1 MKWSA
6 YLRLAFGSLAL
17 ALSPLSGCSVENY
30 ATGKLADA
38 LSQTGSTYA
47 TDDDPE
53 LVREAVPFGLKL
65 VESVLE
71 KEPRHAGLLLAASSG
86 FTQYAFA
93 FVEEDADEVEGQS
106 VARAAEGR
114 LRAKKLY
121 LRARGYALRGLELD
135 HPGLTQRLRDD
146 RDRAERSRALADL
159 RKTDVPF
166 LYWSAASWAGA
177 IHLAKDDPE
186 TVADLPIVES
196 LMDRALE
203 LDESFGDGA
212 IHALLLSYESSRP
225 GGAAGAEERARS
237 HFRRAVELSDGKLA
251 GPMVALA
258 EAVAAPRQDRKE
270 YEELLHRA
278 LAIDVDA
285 KPEWRLQNLVLQ
297 RRARWLLDHAEE
309 RFVE

>member
-6 YLRLAFGSLAL
+6 SFPLAFVVLA
-17 ALSPLSGCSVENY
+17 GCSVDKY
-30 ATGKLADA
+30 ATGKLANA
-38 LSQTGSTYA
+38 LSQTGSAYA

-53 LVREAVPFGLKL
+53 LVRQAVPFGLKL
-65 VESVLE
+65 VESVLD
-71 KEPRHAGLLLAASSG
+71 KEPRHPGLLLAAASG
-86 FTQYAFA
+86 FTQYAYA
-93 FVEEDADEVEGQS
+93 FVEEDADEIEGQS
-106 VARAAEGR
+106 VARATEAR
-114 LRAKKLY
+114 VRAKKLY

-135 HPGLTQRLRDD
+135 HAGIAQRLRIG
-146 RDRAERSRALADL
+146 RDRAERGRALADL
-159 RKTDVPF
+159 KKSDVPF
-166 LYWSAASWAGA
+166 LYWTATSWAGA

-186 TVADLPIVES
+186 IVADLPIVEA

-203 LDESFGDGA
+203 LDESFAEGA
-212 IHALLLSYESSRP
+212 LHTFLISYESSRP
-225 GGAAGAEERARS
+225 GGAARAEERARS
-237 HFRRAVELSDGKLA
+237 HFRRAVELSGGNLA

-270 YEELLHRA
+270 YEELLGRA

>member
-6 YLRLAFGSLAL
+6 SLPLAVAL
-17 ALSPLSGCSVENY
+17 AGCSVERY

-38 LSQTGSTYA
+38 LSETGSAYA

-53 LVREAVPFGLKL
+53 LVRQAVPFGLKL

-71 KEPRHAGLLLAASSG
+71 KEPRHPGLLLAAAGG

-93 FVEEDADEVEGQS
+93 FVEEDADEVEGES
-106 VARAAEGR
+106 VAAAAAER

-135 HPGLTQRLRDD
+135 HPGITRRLWTE
-146 RDRAERSRALADL
+146 RDRVERARALADL
-159 RKTDVPF
+159 RRSDVPF
-166 LYWSAASWAGA
+166 LYWTAASWAGA

-186 TVADLPIVES
+186 TVADLPVVEA
-196 LMDRALE
+196 LMDRALA

-212 IHALLLSYESSRP
+212 LHALLISYESSRP

-237 HFRRAVELSDGKLA
+237 HFRRAVELSGGKLA

-270 YEELLHRA
+270 YEDLLDKA

>member
-6 YLRLAFGSLAL
+6 SFPLAL
-17 ALSPLSGCSVENY
+17 AVLAACSVEKF

-38 LSQTGSTYA
+38 LSQTGSAYA

-53 LVREAVPFGLKL
+53 LVRQAVPFGLKL

-71 KEPRHAGLLLAASSG
+71 KEPHHPGLLLAAASG

-93 FVEEDADEVEGQS
+93 FVEEDADEIESTS
-106 VARAAEGR
+106 VARATETR

-135 HPGLTQRLRDD
+135 HPGIGARLRT
-146 RDRAERSRALADL
+146 ERGRALADL
-159 RKTDVPF
+159 QKSDVPF
-166 LYWSAASWAGA
+166 LYWTAASWAGA

-186 TVADLPIVES
+186 IVADLPIVEA

-203 LDESFGDGA
+203 LDEAFGDGA
-212 IHALLLSYESSRP
+212 LHTLLVSYESSRP
-225 GGAAGAEERARS
+225 GGASGAEERARS
-237 HFRRAVELSDGKLA
+237 HFRRAVDLSGGELA

-278 LAIDVDA
+278 LAIDVDL